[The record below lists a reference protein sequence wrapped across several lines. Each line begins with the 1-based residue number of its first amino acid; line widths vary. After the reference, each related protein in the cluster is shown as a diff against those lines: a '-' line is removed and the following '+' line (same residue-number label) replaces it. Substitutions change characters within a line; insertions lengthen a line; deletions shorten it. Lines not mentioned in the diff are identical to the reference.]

1 VELSPGS
8 AKALLDD
15 YKAILRGVSAE
26 GSASRPRLAEASHL
40 ARSSVSERVRE
51 LVEMGLLVEAGKAGS
66 IGGRPATRIEF
77 SPRAGLVLALEL
89 GSTHARWRLTD
100 FAGNHVAE
108 DSYGIVMTDG
118 AEQVISAVDK
128 GVRGALDQRGLN
140 TERLVSCAIGFPGPL
155 NFATGRVMGPPNM
168 AGWDEAPVPHLFA
181 KWLPVPTVVDNDVN
195 VMALGDYEVKWRSEG
210 SHDLLFVKYG
220 TGIGCGVI
228 ADGRVYRGADGT
240 AGELGHTPVAGVDLP
255 DLCTCG
261 GRNCLQVVASGKALV
276 GRLKTQGYDVE
287 TAGDVARL
295 VLQGD
300 VVAMNMVRE
309 AGRALGAV
317 MTGIV
322 NFFNPEAI
330 IMGGSIGSVGSSLL
344 AGMRE
349 AIYGQAAVFSTR
361 RLRILPSHLGG
372 DAGLTGATLLA
383 LDLGYEVLVRRGLGW
398 AEPDSPA
405 SEGSRS
411 KE

>member
-1 VELSPGS
+1 
-8 AKALLDD
+8 
-15 YKAILRGVSAE
+15 
-26 GSASRPRLAEASHL
+26 
-40 ARSSVSERVRE
+40 
-51 LVEMGLLVEAGKAGS
+51 MGLLVEGGKAES
-66 IGGRPATRIEF
+66 IGGRPATRIAF
-77 SPRAGLVLALEL
+77 SPRVGLVLALEL
-89 GSTHARWRLTD
+89 GSTHAKWRLAD
-100 FAGNHVAE
+100 FAGYHVAE
-108 DSYGIVMTDG
+108 DSFGIVMTDG

-128 GVRGALDQRGLN
+128 GVRGALDQRSLK
-140 TERLVSCAIGFPGPL
+140 TEGLVSCAIGFPGPL

-168 AGWDEAPVPHLFA
+168 SGWDEAPVPQLFA

-195 VMALGDYEVKWRSEG
+195 MMALGDYEVNWRGEG

-240 AGELGHTPVAGVDLP
+240 AGEVGHTPVAGVDLP

-261 GRNCLQVVASGKALV
+261 GRNCLQVVAGGKALV
-276 GRLKTQGYDVE
+276 GRLKGQGYGVE
-287 TAGDVARL
+287 TAGDVAHL

-330 IMGGSIGSVGSSLL
+330 VMGGSIGSVGSSLL

-383 LDLGYEVLVRRGLGW
+383 LDLGYEVLVRRALGW
-398 AEPDSPA
+398 AEPSGPA
-405 SEGSRS
+405 PEGGRG